1 MSILGPPPIS
11 AVQLA
16 RRIASESDLTWDRSQ
31 RSIKNCLYK
40 LGSHFGRVFCH
51 RKGLPP
57 ETKVHEWLLDM
68 VWTNQQGMR
77 LAVESELSRDNRHRL
92 DDFEKLMYVKSPLKL
107 FIYKATK
114 SPDDRDKCH
123 ASLAEY
129 MQDLS
134 QNIEGEEYLLME
146 VKDGQ
151 AHFFRYSVPN
161 SGSVTNVAF
170 APLELKQG
178 SSA

>member
-1 MSILGPPPIS
+1 M
-11 AVQLA
+11 
-16 RRIASESDLTWDRSQ
+16 
-31 RSIKNCLYK
+31 
-40 LGSHFGRVFCH
+40 
-51 RKGLPP
+51 
-57 ETKVHEWLLDM
+57 LDM
-68 VWTNQQGMR
+68 LWTNEQGVC
-77 LAVESELSRDNRHRL
+77 LAIESELSRDNRHRL

-107 FIYKATK
+107 FIYKTTK
-114 SPDDRDKCH
+114 SPDDRDKFH
-123 ASLAEY
+123 ASLAKY

-161 SGSVTNVAF
+161 SGSVTDVAST
-170 APLELKQG
+170 PLELKQG